1 MNRPAQK
8 MLSHMSSVMNLP
20 HPLSSLDR
28 SIREAARSQ
37 ESEIMSAAQSGS
49 TAAFDELQRR
59 YSRSLFK
66 TILRLTNN
74 REDAEDALQDTFLRA
89 YLALRSFEGRSSV
102 YSWLT
107 RIAINSALM
116 VLRRRR
122 ARPDTFFASSVE
134 GEEGY
139 PAREIADRAPNPEQL
154 YAFRQWNNRLLNAI
168 QQLEPRLREPI
179 EIQLCHEASMKQIAD
194 TLNVS
199 VSAVKA
205 RLYRARVHLSKRVPI
220 HSGSRK
226 ARSSGQNTA
235 RLPSTKIESSPAR
248 PASEMGSKSFDE

>member
-8 MLSHMSSVMNLP
+8 MVTHMNAVMNLSNP
-20 HPLSSLDR
+20 PSSLQR
-28 SIREAARSQ
+28 GIRDSVRSQ

-59 YSRSLFK
+59 YSRSLFR
-66 TILRLTNN
+66 TILRITNN

-107 RIAINSALM
+107 QIAINSALM

-122 ARPDTFFASSVE
+122 ARPDICLASSFE

-154 YAFRQWNNRLLNAI
+154 YAFRQWNNGLLHAI
-168 QQLEPRLREPI
+168 QELKPRLREPI
-179 EIQLCHEASMKQIAD
+179 EIQLRHEASMKQIAD

-205 RLYRARVHLSKRVPI
+205 RLYRARVHIAKRVAM
-220 HSGSRK
+220 HSGSRI
-226 ARSSGQNTA
+226 ASGGQIKT
-235 RLPSTKIESSPAR
+235 RFPATR
-248 PASEMGSKSFDE
+248 HENSRATISK